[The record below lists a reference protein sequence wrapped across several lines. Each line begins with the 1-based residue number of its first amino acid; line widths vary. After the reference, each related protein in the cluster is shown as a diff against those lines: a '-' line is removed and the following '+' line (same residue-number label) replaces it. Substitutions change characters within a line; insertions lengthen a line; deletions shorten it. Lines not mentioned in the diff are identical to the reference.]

1 MAKRDSGKPNA
12 PKASRKAAA
21 PPKAPAVEPP
31 KPRKAKATDKSDTAN
46 VPVRT
51 ASGKAAVAK
60 TASSVPA
67 GKAATARGKKAPK
80 AKSQPAKALPQK
92 VSRSTPAQKPV
103 AAPVHVAKAD
113 AAKTPPSKETAAK
126 TTAAKTPAAKRAGAR
141 PSAAGATT
149 RPTPP
154 SVRATR
160 TKAADKAPV
169 TQLMPAE
176 SAPARSARVQPAAAR
191 PVAKAPAGNET
202 ATSPAPRR
210 PLSVVTGGAEASP
223 SPAPAATARPDVPP
237 AGASAAPATQGSDDP
252 FRFQSMDVERLS
264 SNIAR
269 MVELGG
275 KALAAYLKPRETGA
289 RPADS
294 PDTVADIA
302 RTLGHVAEFWLKDPA
317 RAVAA
322 QSEVAG
328 RYMDLWSQS
337 LKAMSGEATEPVA
350 KPDPRDARF
359 KDPQWEQNPFFDFL
373 KQFYLVTTGLA
384 EKFVT
389 EAELDDHLKHKA
401 SFYAKQIA
409 NALSPSN
416 FVVTNPE
423 LLRETISSNAENL
436 VRGMT
441 MFAEDVERGG
451 GDLRIRQSDD
461 SQFALGK
468 NLAMT
473 PGKVVYENDLIQLIQ
488 YEPTTKTVGKVPLVI
503 VPPWINKFYI
513 LDLTQEKSFIKWAV
527 DQGLTVFVVSWVNP
541 DQRHANKSFDDY
553 MLEGPLSAFR
563 VASEITGEE
572 KVHAIGYCVGGTL
585 LAVTLAYMAAKGIDA
600 VKSATFFTTQVDFT
614 YAGDLKV
621 FVDEEQIQSL
631 EKRMAQT
638 GYLEGKQMAN
648 AFNMLR
654 SNDLIWNYFVNN
666 YMKGKQPMPFDLLY
680 WNGDSPRMPAANH
693 SFYLRH
699 CYMQNDLSQGRMV
712 VAGETLDLKKVK
724 VPVYN
729 LAAREDHIAP
739 ARSVFVG
746 SACFGGPVDY
756 VVAGSGHIAGV
767 VNPPAKKK
775 YQHWTGGRPEGNFED
790 WIAKATEHPGS
801 WWPHW
806 REWVRSHDGEEVEA
820 RRIGSNAYPP
830 IEDAPGRYV
839 KVKD

>member
-1 MAKRDSGKPNA
+1 MAKRDSGKPKSPKAA
-12 PKASRKAAA
+12 PKAPSPRDKAAPAAPAARDAAPRTLTTAAA
-21 PPKAPAVEPP
+21 PTAKPAVAGAAARPAPSKAGKSAARTLAAKAP
-31 KPRKAKATDKSDTAN
+31 
-46 VPVRT
+46 
-51 ASGKAAVAK
+51 
-60 TASSVPA
+60 
-67 GKAATARGKKAPK
+67 
-80 AKSQPAKALPQK
+80 
-92 VSRSTPAQKPV
+92 
-103 AAPVHVAKAD
+103 
-113 AAKTPPSKETAAK
+113 
-126 TTAAKTPAAKRAGAR
+126 AAKTPAAKAPAARAG
-141 PSAAGATT
+141 
-149 RPTPP
+149 TP
-154 SVRATR
+154 
-160 TKAADKAPV
+160 TKAAK
-169 TQLMPAE
+169 
-176 SAPARSARVQPAAAR
+176 PAAAPGPARQPVSR
-191 PVAKAPAGNET
+191 PAPAKPASAKPASVKTAPVETTPPKTAPAAKAPA
-202 ATSPAPRR
+202 APVAAAPVADKPVPAAAPRK
-210 PLSVVTGGAEASP
+210 PLSLVAGGKAAEPAAAPPAAASQPAAEA
-223 SPAPAATARPDVPP
+223 
-237 AGASAAPATQGSDDP
+237 AGDDP
-252 FRFQSMDVERLS
+252 FRFQALDVERLS

-289 RPADS
+289 HPSDS
-294 PDTVADIA
+294 PDGVADVA
-302 RTLGHVAEFWLKDPA
+302 KTLGHVAEFWLKDPQ
-317 RAVAA
+317 RAMVA
-322 QSEVAG
+322 QSEVAT
-328 RYMDLWSQS
+328 RYMDLWAQS
-337 LKAMSGEATEPVA
+337 LKAMAGEPAEPVVR
-350 KPDPRDARF
+350 PDPRDGRF
-359 KDPQWEQNPFFDFL
+359 KDPQWDKNPFFDFL
-373 KQFYLVTTGLA
+373 KQFYLVTTNLA

-389 EAELDDHLKHKA
+389 EAELDEHLKHKA

-436 VRGMT
+436 VRGMK

-461 SQFALGK
+461 SQFAVGR

-473 PGKVVYENDLIQLIQ
+473 AGKVVFENDLIQLIQ

-553 MLEGPLSAFR
+553 MLEGPLAAFR
-563 VASEITGEE
+563 VAGEITGEE

-585 LAVTLAYMAAKGIDA
+585 LAVTLAYMAAKKIDT
-600 VKSATFFTTQVDFT
+600 VETATFFTTQVDFT
-614 YAGDLKV
+614 HAGDLKV

-654 SNDLIWNYFVNN
+654 SNDLIWSYFVNN

-680 WNGDSPRMPAANH
+680 WNADSPRMPAANH

-699 CYMQNDLSQGRMV
+699 CYLQNDLSNGRMQV
-712 VAGETLDLKKVK
+712 GGETLDLKKVK

-739 ARSVFVG
+739 ARSVFLG
-746 SACFGGPVDY
+746 SQSFGGPVDY
-756 VVAGSGHIAGV
+756 VMAGSGHIAGV

-775 YQHWTGGRPEGNFED
+775 YQHWTGGKPEGSFED
-790 WIAKATEHPGS
+790 WVARAEEHPGS

-806 REWVRSHDGEEVEA
+806 REWVRAHDGKEVEA

>member
-12 PKASRKAAA
+12 PKASRKAPA
-21 PPKAPAVEPP
+21 PPKAAAVEPQE
-31 KPRKAKATDKSDTAN
+31 
-46 VPVRT
+46 PVGARVTGKRESAAAPAST
-51 ASGKAAVAK
+51 ASGKAAGTK
-60 TASSVPA
+60 TARPAPA
-67 GKAATARGKKAPK
+67 GTAAPAAKAR
-80 AKSQPAKALPQK
+80 PAKATRPA
-92 VSRSTPAQKPV
+92 SAQKTAAASAPV
-103 AAPVHVAKAD
+103 AKVPV
-113 AAKTPPSKETAAK
+113 
-126 TTAAKTPAAKRAGAR
+126 AKTPAAK
-141 PSAAGATT
+141 
-149 RPTPP
+149 
-154 SVRATR
+154 
-160 TKAADKAPV
+160 
-169 TQLMPAE
+169 
-176 SAPARSARVQPAAAR
+176 PAAAR
-191 PVAKAPAGNET
+191 TPAAKAAEKAPVARPAPPRSAKGQTVAARPAAAAPAVTEA
-202 ATSPAPRR
+202 ATSPAPR
-210 PLSVVTGGAEASP
+210 PSLSVVASNPDKAP
-223 SPAPAATARPDVPP
+223 SPAPAAGGRPEAPP
-237 AGASAAPATQGSDDP
+237 AADP
-252 FRFQSMDVERLS
+252 FSFQSMDVERLS

-289 RPADS
+289 HPADS
-294 PDTVADIA
+294 PDTAADIA
-302 RTLGHVAEFWLKDPA
+302 KTLGHVAEFWLKDPA

-322 QSEVAG
+322 QSEVAT

-337 LKAMSGEATEPVA
+337 LKAMSGEAAEPVA
-350 KPDPRDARF
+350 KPDPRDGRF

-436 VRGMT
+436 VRGMK

-461 SQFALGK
+461 SQFAVGR

-473 PGKVVYENDLIQLIQ
+473 PGKVVYENDLMQLIQ
-488 YEPTTKTVGKVPLVI
+488 YAPTTKTVGKVPLVI

-541 DQRHANKSFDDY
+541 DQRHAGKSFDDY
-553 MLEGPLSAFR
+553 MLEGPLAAFR
-563 VASEITGEE
+563 VASEITGED
-572 KVHAIGYCVGGTL
+572 KVHAIGYCVGGTI
-585 LAVTLAYMAAKGIDA
+585 LAVALAYMAAKGIDV

-621 FVDEEQIQSL
+621 FVDEEQIQTL

-712 VAGETLDLKKVK
+712 VAGETLDLKKVT

-739 ARSVFVG
+739 ARSVFTG
-746 SACFGGPVDY
+746 SACFGGPVEY

-775 YQHWTGGRPEGNFED
+775 YQHWTGGPPKGTFEN
-790 WIAKATEHPGS
+790 WIAEATEHPGS

>member
-1 MAKRDSGKPNA
+1 MAKRDSGKPKS
-12 PKASRKAAA
+12 PKASRKAPSPQDEVSSAPLAKMKKSGKGSTKRDVAA
-21 PPKAPAVEPP
+21 GSERPRKPEATGFQNATAKAAEVMPAKANPPKAKPP
-31 KPRKAKATDKSDTAN
+31 KALESKSGVSKASASKSKAPASKTAAKVGASRIEPSRVKTSAIAPSSMRKPTAAASKTGTAKTGTAKTATAKTATAKTAMPRIAAQA
-46 VPVRT
+46 PP
-51 ASGKAAVAK
+51 AAVAK
-60 TASSVPA
+60 APLDAVPVKPVASAPSPRRPVPA
-67 GKAATARGKKAPK
+67 ARVPLSTLLGEKRPDRSAAPVPPPEPAPVAVAPK
-80 AKSQPAKALPQK
+80 A
-92 VSRSTPAQKPV
+92 
-103 AAPVHVAKAD
+103 
-113 AAKTPPSKETAAK
+113 
-126 TTAAKTPAAKRAGAR
+126 
-141 PSAAGATT
+141 
-149 RPTPP
+149 
-154 SVRATR
+154 
-160 TKAADKAPV
+160 
-169 TQLMPAE
+169 
-176 SAPARSARVQPAAAR
+176 
-191 PVAKAPAGNET
+191 
-202 ATSPAPRR
+202 
-210 PLSVVTGGAEASP
+210 
-223 SPAPAATARPDVPP
+223 
-237 AGASAAPATQGSDDP
+237 AAPAPEPAGDDP
-252 FRFQSMDVERLS
+252 FRFQAMDVERLS

-275 KALAAYLKPRETGA
+275 KALAAYLKPREAGA
-289 RPADS
+289 HPADS
-294 PDTVADIA
+294 PDGVADVA
-302 RTLGHVAEFWLKDPA
+302 KTLGHVAEFWLKDPQ
-317 RAVAA
+317 RAIAA
-322 QSEVAG
+322 QTEVAT
-328 RYMDLWSQS
+328 RYMDLWAQS
-337 LKAMSGEATEPVA
+337 LKSMSGEPAEPVA
-350 KPDPRDARF
+350 RPDPRDARF
-359 KDPQWEQNPFFDFL
+359 KDPQWDKNPFFDFL
-373 KQFYLVTTGLA
+373 KQFYLVTTHLA

-389 EAELDDHLKHKA
+389 EAELDEHLKHKA
-401 SFYAKQIA
+401 AFYAKQIA

-436 VRGMT
+436 VRGMK

-461 SQFALGK
+461 SQFAVGR

-488 YEPTTKTVGKVPLVI
+488 YEPTTKAVGKVPLVI

-541 DQRHANKSFDDY
+541 DQRHATKSFDDY

-563 VASEITGEE
+563 VAGEITGEE
-572 KVHAIGYCVGGTL
+572 KVHTIGYCVGGTL
-585 LAVTLAYMAAKGIDA
+585 LAVTLAYMAAKGIDT
-600 VKSATFFTTQVDFT
+600 VQTATFFTTQVDFT

-654 SNDLIWNYFVNN
+654 SNDLIWSYFVNN

-680 WNGDSPRMPAANH
+680 WNADSPRMPAANH

-699 CYMQNDLSQGRMV
+699 CYLQNDLSQGRMK

-739 ARSVFVG
+739 ARSVFIG
-746 SACFGGPVDY
+746 SQCFGGPVDY

-767 VNPPAKKK
+767 VNPPAKNK
-775 YQHWTGGRPEGNFED
+775 YQHWTGGKPEGTFED
-790 WIAKATEHPGS
+790 WIARAEEHPGS

-806 REWVRSHDGEEVEA
+806 REWIRSRDGAEVEA

>member
-12 PKASRKAAA
+12 PKASRKPSA
-21 PPKAPAVEPP
+21 PPKAAAAPVQASVT
-31 KPRKAKATDKSDTAN
+31 PRKGKPAETPSRKASAPQTS
-46 VPVRT
+46 P
-51 ASGKAAVAK
+51 ASSRNSAK
-60 TASSVPA
+60 TAAPA
-67 GKAATARGKKAPK
+67 PKPAAKSGAPAPTKAAAAT
-80 AKSQPAKALPQK
+80 
-92 VSRSTPAQKPV
+92 KP
-103 AAPVHVAKAD
+103 
-113 AAKTPPSKETAAK
+113 TAAK
-126 TTAAKTPAAKRAGAR
+126 AAATKKTATAKKPAPTEAAR
-141 PSAAGATT
+141 
-149 RPTPP
+149 
-154 SVRATR
+154 
-160 TKAADKAPV
+160 KAANR
-169 TQLMPAE
+169 PA
-176 SAPARSARVQPAAAR
+176 V
-191 PVAKAPAGNET
+191 
-202 ATSPAPRR
+202 
-210 PLSVVTGGAEASP
+210 
-223 SPAPAATARPDVPP
+223 
-237 AGASAAPATQGSDDP
+237 AGASAAKSAPARQGSTKPPAAKSSPAGQTSRKAPAAETAKPAAAAPRQPLSLVLNAGAAPAPEPQAATPPPRSEAPAAASGTAGSDDP
-252 FRFQSMDVERLS
+252 FRFQAMDVERLS

-289 RPADS
+289 RPADT
-294 PDTVADIA
+294 PDSVADIA
-302 RTLGHVAEFWLKDPA
+302 KTLGHVAEFWLKDPA

-337 LKAMSGEATEPVA
+337 LKAMSGEAAEPVV

-359 KDPQWEQNPFFDFL
+359 KDPQWEKNPFFDFL

-389 EAELDDHLKHKA
+389 EAELDEHLKHKA
-401 SFYAKQIA
+401 AFYARQIA

-436 VRGMT
+436 VRGMK

-461 SQFALGK
+461 TQFAVGR

-473 PGKVVYENDLIQLIQ
+473 PGKVVYENDLMQLIQ

-541 DQRHANKSFDDY
+541 DQRHAHKSFDDY
-553 MLEGPLSAFR
+553 MLEGPLAAFR
-563 VASEITGEE
+563 VASEITGED
-572 KVHAIGYCVGGTL
+572 KVHAIGYCVGGTI
-585 LAVTLAYMAAKGIDA
+585 LAVALAYMAARDIDV

-621 FVDEEQIQSL
+621 FVDEEQIQTL

-712 VAGETLDLKKVK
+712 VAGETLDLKAVK

-746 SACFGGPVDY
+746 SSCLGGPVDY

-775 YQHWTGGRPEGNFED
+775 YQYWTGGPPKGTFEE
-790 WIAKATEHPGS
+790 WIGKATEHPGS

>member
-1 MAKRDSGKPNA
+1 MAKRDAGKPKS
-12 PKASRKAAA
+12 PKAAGKASPRRENAAVAPAKLQDSATGRKAAA
-21 PPKAPAVEPP
+21 PKAKVTGKAGGA
-31 KPRKAKATDKSDTAN
+31 KPGAGRPEAARATTRAGDRKAAT
-46 VPVRT
+46 
-51 ASGKAAVAK
+51 
-60 TASSVPA
+60 
-67 GKAATARGKKAPK
+67 GKAATSGTAPAAASRAARTAAAKGAGPAKGPAASRNPPSKPAAAPK
-80 AKSQPAKALPQK
+80 PSAAKDTAPRPA
-92 VSRSTPAQKPV
+92 
-103 AAPVHVAKAD
+103 VAKAD
-113 AAKTPPSKETAAK
+113 AAKTSQTAPPPKSPPSLKVVE
-126 TTAAKTPAAKRAGAR
+126 TPAPAPSRPPAK
-141 PSAAGATT
+141 SAQAAPRKPLSALLGEKPAETVAA
-149 RPTPP
+149 PAPPP
-154 SVRATR
+154 S
-160 TKAADKAPV
+160 
-169 TQLMPAE
+169 
-176 SAPARSARVQPAAAR
+176 
-191 PVAKAPAGNET
+191 PVAA
-202 ATSPAPRR
+202 
-210 PLSVVTGGAEASP
+210 
-223 SPAPAATARPDVPP
+223 SPAPAAP
-237 AGASAAPATQGSDDP
+237 AAPAAEASGDDP
-252 FRFQSMDVERLS
+252 FRFQAMDVERLS

-275 KALAAYLKPRETGA
+275 KALAAYLKPRETGSH
-289 RPADS
+289 PADS
-294 PDTVADIA
+294 PDGVADVA
-302 RTLGHVAEFWLKDPA
+302 KTLGHVAEFWLKDPQ
-317 RAVAA
+317 RAIVA
-322 QSEVAG
+322 QSEVAT
-328 RYMDLWSQS
+328 RYMDLWAKS
-337 LKAMSGEATEPVA
+337 LKAMAGEPVEPA
-350 KPDPRDARF
+350 ARPDPRDARF
-359 KDPQWEQNPFFDFL
+359 KDPQWEKNPFFDFL
-373 KQFYLVTTGLA
+373 KQFYLVTTDLA

-389 EAELDDHLKHKA
+389 EAELDEHLKHKA

-436 VRGMT
+436 VRGMK

-461 SQFALGK
+461 SQFAVGR

-488 YEPTTKTVGKVPLVI
+488 YEPTTKAVGKVPLVI

-541 DQRHANKSFDDY
+541 DQRHAHKSFDDY
-553 MLEGPLSAFR
+553 MLEGPLAAFR
-563 VASEITGEE
+563 VAGEITGEE

-585 LAVTLAYMAAKGIDA
+585 LAVTLAYMAAKGIDN
-600 VKSATFFTTQVDFT
+600 VQTATFFTTQVDFT

-654 SNDLIWNYFVNN
+654 SNDLIWSYFVNN

-680 WNGDSPRMPAANH
+680 WNADSPRMPAANH

-699 CYMQNDLSQGRMV
+699 CYLQNDLSQGRME
-712 VAGETLDLKKVK
+712 VAGEKLDLKKVK

-739 ARSVFVG
+739 ARSVFLG
-746 SACFGGPVDY
+746 SQSFGGPVEY

-775 YQHWTGGRPEGNFED
+775 YQHWTGGKPEGAFED
-790 WIAKATEHPGS
+790 WIARAEEHPGS

>member
-12 PKASRKAAA
+12 PKASRKAPA
-21 PPKAPAVEPP
+21 PPKAAAVEPQE
-31 KPRKAKATDKSDTAN
+31 
-46 VPVRT
+46 PVGARVT
-51 ASGKAAVAK
+51 GKRESAAAPASAASGKAAGTK
-60 TASSVPA
+60 TARPAPA
-67 GKAATARGKKAPK
+67 GKSAAAAKA
-80 AKSQPAKALPQK
+80 QPAKAARPA
-92 VSRSTPAQKPV
+92 SAQKT
-103 AAPVHVAKAD
+103 ATASAPV
-113 AAKTPPSKETAAK
+113 AKTP
-126 TTAAKTPAAKRAGAR
+126 AAKTPAAKTGAAKPPAAKIPAANIPAAKTGAAKPPAAR
-141 PSAAGATT
+141 PPVPRAQ
-149 RPTPP
+149 P
-154 SVRATR
+154 SP
-160 TKAADKAPV
+160 KAAAKTGPAKAAEKAPV
-169 TQLMPAE
+169 ARPAP
-176 SAPARSARVQPAAAR
+176 SRSAKGQPVAARPAAA
-191 PVAKAPAGNET
+191 APAATEA
-202 ATSPAPRR
+202 ATSPAPR
-210 PLSVVTGGAEASP
+210 PALSVVASNPDKAP
-223 SPAPAATARPDVPP
+223 SPAPAAAARPEAPP
-237 AGASAAPATQGSDDP
+237 AAAPADDP

-289 RPADS
+289 HPADS
-294 PDTVADIA
+294 PDSVADIA
-302 RTLGHVAEFWLKDPA
+302 KTLGHVAEFWLKDPA

-322 QSEVAG
+322 QSEVAT

-337 LKAMSGEATEPVA
+337 LKAMSGEAAEPVA
-350 KPDPRDARF
+350 KPDPRDGRF

-436 VRGMT
+436 VRGMK

-461 SQFALGK
+461 SQFAVGR

-473 PGKVVYENDLIQLIQ
+473 PGKVVYENDLMQLIQ

-541 DQRHANKSFDDY
+541 DQRHAGKSFDDY
-553 MLEGPLSAFR
+553 MLEGPLAAFR
-563 VASEITGEE
+563 VASEITGED
-572 KVHAIGYCVGGTL
+572 KVHAIGYCVGGTI
-585 LAVTLAYMAAKGIDA
+585 LAVALAYMAARGIDV

-621 FVDEEQIQSL
+621 FVDEEQIQTL

-712 VAGETLDLKKVK
+712 VAGETLDLKKVT

-739 ARSVFVG
+739 ARSVFTG

-775 YQHWTGGRPEGNFED
+775 YQHWTGGPPKGTFEN
-790 WIAKATEHPGS
+790 WIAEATEHPGS

-806 REWVRSHDGEEVEA
+806 REWVRRHDGEEVEA

>member
-1 MAKRDSGKPNA
+1 
-12 PKASRKAAA
+12 
-21 PPKAPAVEPP
+21 
-31 KPRKAKATDKSDTAN
+31 
-46 VPVRT
+46 
-51 ASGKAAVAK
+51 
-60 TASSVPA
+60 
-67 GKAATARGKKAPK
+67 
-80 AKSQPAKALPQK
+80 
-92 VSRSTPAQKPV
+92 
-103 AAPVHVAKAD
+103 
-113 AAKTPPSKETAAK
+113 
-126 TTAAKTPAAKRAGAR
+126 
-141 PSAAGATT
+141 
-149 RPTPP
+149 
-154 SVRATR
+154 
-160 TKAADKAPV
+160 
-169 TQLMPAE
+169 
-176 SAPARSARVQPAAAR
+176 
-191 PVAKAPAGNET
+191 
-202 ATSPAPRR
+202 
-210 PLSVVTGGAEASP
+210 
-223 SPAPAATARPDVPP
+223 
-237 AGASAAPATQGSDDP
+237 
-252 FRFQSMDVERLS
+252 
-264 SNIAR
+264 
-269 MVELGG
+269 
-275 KALAAYLKPRETGA
+275 
-289 RPADS
+289 
-294 PDTVADIA
+294 
-302 RTLGHVAEFWLKDPA
+302 
-317 RAVAA
+317 
-322 QSEVAG
+322 
-328 RYMDLWSQS
+328 
-337 LKAMSGEATEPVA
+337 
-350 KPDPRDARF
+350 
-359 KDPQWEQNPFFDFL
+359 
-373 KQFYLVTTGLA
+373 
-384 EKFVT
+384 
-389 EAELDDHLKHKA
+389 
-401 SFYAKQIA
+401 
-409 NALSPSN
+409 
-416 FVVTNPE
+416 
-423 LLRETISSNAENL
+423 
-436 VRGMT
+436 GMK

-473 PGKVVYENDLIQLIQ
+473 PGKVDYENDLIQLIQ
-488 YEPTTKTVGKVPLVI
+488 YEPTTKAVGKVPLVI

-541 DQRHANKSFDDY
+541 DQRHASKSFDDY
-553 MLEGPLSAFR
+553 MLEGPLAAFR
-563 VASEITGEE
+563 VAGEITGED

-585 LAVTLAYMAAKGIDA
+585 LAVTLAYMAAKGIDT
-600 VKSATFFTTQVDFT
+600 VQSATFFTTQVDFT

-746 SACFGGPVDY
+746 SACFGGPVEY

-775 YQHWTGGRPEGNFED
+775 YQHWTGGRPEGSFED
-790 WIAKATEHPGS
+790 WIANATEHPGS

>member
-1 MAKRDSGKPNA
+1 MAKRDAGKPKSPKAAGKASPRPGNATIAPAKLKDSATGRKAQAAA
-12 PKASRKAAA
+12 PKAAGKAGGAKPGAGRPDAVRAITKAAIGKAATSSAPPATASRAAKAAA
-21 PPKAPAVEPP
+21 P
-31 KPRKAKATDKSDTAN
+31 
-46 VPVRT
+46 
-51 ASGKAAVAK
+51 KAAVPAKGPAASAKPPSKPATASKPSAVKDAAPRPALAK
-60 TASSVPA
+60 TGATKASRAAPLPKSPPSLKVVEAPA
-67 GKAATARGKKAPK
+67 PAAPAPSRPPVKAAQAAPRK
-80 AKSQPAKALPQK
+80 PLSALLGEKPKETVAAPAPPP
-92 VSRSTPAQKPV
+92 SPV
-103 AAPVHVAKAD
+103 AA
-113 AAKTPPSKETAAK
+113 
-126 TTAAKTPAAKRAGAR
+126 
-141 PSAAGATT
+141 
-149 RPTPP
+149 
-154 SVRATR
+154 
-160 TKAADKAPV
+160 
-169 TQLMPAE
+169 
-176 SAPARSARVQPAAAR
+176 
-191 PVAKAPAGNET
+191 
-202 ATSPAPRR
+202 
-210 PLSVVTGGAEASP
+210 
-223 SPAPAATARPDVPP
+223 SPAPAAP
-237 AGASAAPATQGSDDP
+237 AAPAAEASGDDP
-252 FRFQSMDVERLS
+252 FRFQAMDVERLS

-275 KALAAYLKPRETGA
+275 KALAAYLKPRETGSH
-289 RPADS
+289 PADS
-294 PDTVADIA
+294 PDGVADVA
-302 RTLGHVAEFWLKDPA
+302 KTLGHVAEFWLKDPQ
-317 RAVAA
+317 RAIVA
-322 QSEVAG
+322 QSEVAT
-328 RYMDLWSQS
+328 RYMDLWAKS
-337 LKAMSGEATEPVA
+337 LKAMAGEPVEPA
-350 KPDPRDARF
+350 ARPDPRDARF
-359 KDPQWEQNPFFDFL
+359 KDPQWEKNPFFDFL
-373 KQFYLVTTGLA
+373 KQFYLVTTDLA

-389 EAELDDHLKHKA
+389 EAELDEHLKHKA

-436 VRGMT
+436 VRGMK

-461 SQFALGK
+461 SQFAVGR

-488 YEPTTKTVGKVPLVI
+488 YEPTTKAVGKVPLVI

-541 DQRHANKSFDDY
+541 DQRHAHKSFDDY
-553 MLEGPLSAFR
+553 MLEGPLAAFR
-563 VASEITGEE
+563 VAGEITGEE

-585 LAVTLAYMAAKGIDA
+585 LAVSLAYMAAKGIDN
-600 VKSATFFTTQVDFT
+600 VQTATFFTTQVDFT

-654 SNDLIWNYFVNN
+654 SNDLIWSYFVNN

-680 WNGDSPRMPAANH
+680 WNADSPRMPAANH

-699 CYMQNDLSQGRMV
+699 CYLQNDLSTGRME
-712 VAGETLDLKKVK
+712 VAGERLDLKKVK

-739 ARSVFVG
+739 ARSVFLG
-746 SACFGGPVDY
+746 SQSFGGPVEY

-775 YQHWTGGRPEGNFED
+775 YQHWTGGKPEGAFED
-790 WIAKATEHPGS
+790 WIARAEEHPGS

>member
-1 MAKRDSGKPNA
+1 MAKRDSGKPKSL
-12 PKASRKAAA
+12 KASRKAPSPQDEVTEALPVKKKKSGKRSKKRDA
-21 PPKAPAVEPP
+21 ESARPP
-31 KPRKAKATDKSDTAN
+31 KPE
-46 VPVRT
+46 
-51 ASGKAAVAK
+51 ASRSETVTAK
-60 TASSVPA
+60 TAEVTPA
-67 GKAATARGKKAPK
+67 RTKSPK
-80 AKSQPAKALPQK
+80 AGS
-92 VSRSTPAQKPV
+92 
-103 AAPVHVAKAD
+103 
-113 AAKTPPSKETAAK
+113 
-126 TTAAKTPAAKRAGAR
+126 
-141 PSAAGATT
+141 
-149 RPTPP
+149 PT
-154 SVRATR
+154 SGD
-160 TKAADKAPV
+160 TKAAAPKS
-169 TQLMPAE
+169 TQPVSKITAKV
-176 SAPARSARVQPAAAR
+176 APSRIEPSGSKGSTIA
-191 PVAKAPAGNET
+191 
-202 ATSPAPRR
+202 
-210 PLSVVTGGAEASP
+210 P
-223 SPAPAATARPDVPP
+223 SPKRKPAATASKSTTAKPATGKPSTAKRTALRIAVPAPP
-237 AGASAAPATQGSDDP
+237 AAAAKAPRVAVPAKPVAPSASPRRAVPAARVPLSTLLGENRSEKSAAPVPPPEPAPVTVAPKAAAPAPEPAGDDP
-252 FRFQSMDVERLS
+252 FRFQAMDVERLS

-275 KALAAYLKPRETGA
+275 KALAAYLKPREAGA
-289 RPADS
+289 HPADS
-294 PDTVADIA
+294 PDGVADVA
-302 RTLGHVAEFWLKDPA
+302 KTLGHVAEFWLKDPQ
-317 RAVAA
+317 RAIAA
-322 QSEVAG
+322 QTEIAT
-328 RYMDLWSQS
+328 RYMDLWAQS
-337 LKAMSGEATEPVA
+337 LKSMAGEPAEPVA
-350 KPDPRDARF
+350 RPDPRDARF
-359 KDPQWEQNPFFDFL
+359 KDPQWEKNPFFDFL
-373 KQFYLVTTGLA
+373 KQFYLVTTHLA
-384 EKFVT
+384 DKFVT
-389 EAELDDHLKHKA
+389 EAELDEHLKHKA
-401 SFYAKQIA
+401 AFYAKQIA

-436 VRGMT
+436 VRGMK

-461 SQFALGK
+461 SQFALGR

-488 YEPTTKTVGKVPLVI
+488 YEPTTKAVGKVPLVI

-541 DQRHANKSFDDY
+541 DQRHATKSFDDY

-572 KVHAIGYCVGGTL
+572 KVHTIGYCVGGTL
-585 LAVTLAYMAAKGIDA
+585 LVVTLAYMAAKGIDN
-600 VKSATFFTTQVDFT
+600 VQTATFFTTQVDFT

-621 FVDEEQIQSL
+621 FVDEEQIQTL

-654 SNDLIWNYFVNN
+654 SNDLIWSYFVNN

-680 WNGDSPRMPAANH
+680 WNADSPRMPAANH

-699 CYMQNDLSQGRMV
+699 CYLQNDLSQGRMQ

-739 ARSVFVG
+739 ARSVFIG
-746 SACFGGPVDY
+746 SQCFGGPVDY

-767 VNPPAKKK
+767 VNPPAKNK
-775 YQHWTGGRPEGNFED
+775 YQHWTGGKPEGTFED
-790 WIAKATEHPGS
+790 WIAAAREHPGS

-806 REWVRSHDGEEVEA
+806 REWIRSHDGAEVEA
-820 RRIGSNAYPP
+820 RRIGSNAHPP